1 VNSSDSVT
9 AAGLDTAA
17 TIEAWRASGAHQLDP
32 VRFRFIES
40 LARRAAEHGGQTR
53 RILEDKLAKLMAAYS
68 EDLGK
73 ASNAAPE
80 SSPGCASVAAP
91 TARPRPSLPCPSSA
105 PRLAT
110 PTATD
115 APPGPGTLG
124 GLVAHLARHAPSP
137 EQGTAARSA
146 SPTLSPGPELKSI
159 RYFKRT
165 LSKLSADQRL
175 AQSLAKL
182 PGNAGPLNSHHLV
195 HRSLLLMRELSPDYL
210 QRFIGHVD
218 ALLWLD
224 QVSSGQSPT
233 AKDVARTESDRKP
246 TRNKSG

>member
-1 VNSSDSVT
+1 VNSTDTVT
-9 AAGLDTAA
+9 AAELGAAA
-17 TIEAWRASGAHQLDP
+17 TIEAWRARGAHQLDP

-40 LARRAAEHGGQTR
+40 LARRAAEHGGEIR
-53 RILEDKLAKLMAAYS
+53 RILEDKLAKLMAAYG
-68 EDLGK
+68 EDLDQAGH
-73 ASNAAPE
+73 AVPE
-80 SSPGCASVAAP
+80 ASPGSASVASPAA
-91 TARPRPSLPCPSSA
+91 TLRPSLPGPSSA
-105 PRLAT
+105 SRVAT

-115 APPGPGTLG
+115 APSGPGTLG
-124 GLVAHLARHAPSP
+124 DLVAHLARQAPSP
-137 EQGTAARSA
+137 EQGTAARPA
-146 SPTLSPGPELKSI
+146 SPTLSLGPELKSI

-224 QVSSGQSPT
+224 QVGSGQSST
-233 AKDVARTESDRKP
+233 AKEMARTENDRKP
-246 TRNKSG
+246 ARSKSG